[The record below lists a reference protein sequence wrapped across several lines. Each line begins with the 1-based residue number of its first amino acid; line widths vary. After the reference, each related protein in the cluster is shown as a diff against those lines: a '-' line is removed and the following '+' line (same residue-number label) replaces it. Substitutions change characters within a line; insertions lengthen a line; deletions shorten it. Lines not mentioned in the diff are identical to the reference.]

1 MLPENAWAVV
11 PMGHIWKSQ
20 LFLLG
25 QKHQLILKDVLFV
38 LLCKFL
44 APDGL
49 ERKKKPKRPPTFPA
63 HKTFVLIKLQG
74 MCFTSLRVWF
84 SGFCQAFFTQIS
96 TNFINMVD
104 VIQSWESFSSL
115 NWWITL

>member
-1 MLPENAWAVV
+1 MRWLFCRAGLKGFILRRQFSGSEMLPENAWADV

-25 QKHQLILKDVLFV
+25 QKHQLILRDILFV

-49 ERKKKPKRPPTFPA
+49 EGGKTPRFPA
-63 HKTFVLIKLQG
+63 HKTFVLIKQ
-74 MCFTSLRVWF
+74 
-84 SGFCQAFFTQIS
+84 
-96 TNFINMVD
+96 
-104 VIQSWESFSSL
+104 
-115 NWWITL
+115 